1 MAGSAF
7 DAPAD
12 ALAVARAL
20 AGREGVALVW
30 TKGGTTAYVACDPA
44 AASRDLDPEPG
55 LALCERSGM
64 EFPRWF
70 GLVPYEARRAL
81 ERRAGDARKMPSLA
95 VPLWRRYDAVVEIT
109 NEVRVLGVSSQAIA
123 ELESKLA
130 RGLRAPLPSQRARL
144 SLRGP
149 AEPGAAHAARIERAL
164 ALIAR
169 GEVYEVNLA
178 RSFELDVEGSLF
190 DVFEA
195 LTSTG
200 RPPYSAVF
208 AWPEL
213 GLVAASPELCLSLDT
228 HGVARTKPIK
238 GTRPR
243 DRDPE
248 RDRALAEE
256 LDRDP
261 KERAELAMV
270 IDVERSD
277 LGRVARAGSVR
288 LAEPPHVESHPTV
301 HHRVATV
308 EARLRPDV
316 SRRELFEAM
325 LPSGSVTGAPKI
337 RAMEVIAELE
347 PVRRGLYTG
356 AFGVICHDGSLE
368 LGMAIR
374 VLTVS
379 GGVARYHSGGGIVA
393 DSDPSREV
401 EETLW
406 KAAAVLR
413 AAGDSA
419 ENWA

>member
-1 MAGSAF
+1 MPRPAF

-20 AGREGVALVW
+20 AGHEAVALVW
-30 TKGGTTAYVACDPA
+30 TNGGRTAYVACDPVA
-44 AASRDLDPEPG
+44 ESRELDPEPC
-55 LALCERSGM
+55 LALRERPGA

-70 GLVPYEARRAL
+70 GLVPYEARRTL
-81 ERRAGDARKMPSLA
+81 ERRSGDARPAPSLEL
-95 VPLWRRYDAVVEIT
+95 PLWRRYDAVVEIT
-109 NEVRVLGVSSQAIA
+109 NEVRVLGVSSQAMA
-123 ELESKLA
+123 ELESRLA
-130 RGLRAPLPSQRARL
+130 RGLRSPLAARRARL
-144 SLRGP
+144 SVRAPVESGS
-149 AEPGAAHAARIERAL
+149 EHAARIERAL
-164 ALIAR
+164 ELIAR

-178 RSFELDVEGSLF
+178 RSFDLDVEGSLF
-190 DVFEA
+190 DLFEV
-195 LTSTG
+195 LTAAG
-200 RPPYSAVF
+200 RPPHSAVF

-213 GLVAASPELCLSLDT
+213 GVVAASPELCLSLDT
-228 HGVARTKPIK
+228 RGIARTRPIK

-243 DRDPE
+243 HGDPE

-288 LAEPPHVESHPTV
+288 LAEAPHVESHPTV

-308 EARLRPDV
+308 EAHLRPEV

-337 RAMEVIAELE
+337 RAMEGIAELE
-347 PVRRGLYTG
+347 RVRRGLYTG
-356 AFGVICHDGSLE
+356 AFGVLCQDGSLE

-379 GGVARYHSGGGIVA
+379 GGSARYYSGGGIVA
-393 DSDPSREV
+393 DSVPAREV

-406 KAAAVLR
+406 KAAAVLH
-413 AAGDSA
+413 AAGDRA